1 MSGCN
6 NDTNRCRAYTKAGSR
21 CTHDYGYGLLCHRH
35 ARMLCSAAADS
46 FRFYRMESNA
56 FRDLE
61 THHLRL
67 AAFEYLSAGRQVE
80 KPTKAS
86 AYVDLVRK
94 EMQVKRIASIDA
106 IAAWISRWSGRE
118 VTTRQA
124 GMAIRRL
131 IVEGSI
137 EREYKT
143 ETGGGVITLWR
154 WVGSNDT
161 NV

>member
-1 MSGCN
+1 
-6 NDTNRCRAYTKAGSR
+6 
-21 CTHDYGYGLLCHRH
+21 
-35 ARMLCSAAADS
+35 MLCSAAADS
-46 FRFYRMESNA
+46 FKFYRMKSGA
-56 FRDLE
+56 FRDLH
-61 THHLRL
+61 THDLRL
-67 AAFEYLSAGRQVE
+67 SAFEYLSAGKQVE
-80 KPTKAS
+80 RPKKAS
-86 AYVDLVRK
+86 AYVDMVRG
-94 EMQVKRIASIDA
+94 EMRVRRLASIDS
-106 IAAWISRWSGRE
+106 IAAWITGWSGKE

-161 NV
+161 N